1 MSFYFTK
8 MHGLGND
15 FVLIDGVTQDIILT
29 PEQILKISDRNV
41 GIGCDQLLIV
51 APPKSPNMDFMYHIF
66 NRDGSEVDQCG
77 NGARCVAHFLH
88 YKKLT
93 NKKNITIETKA
104 RPLSLKMLKDG
115 DVMVDMGYPN
125 FNPKDVPFNTDKT
138 NLVYELPISKN
149 NVKFSVV
156 SLGNPHAVIFVNDIN
171 NVDVNE
177 IGSQLSSHFSFPKGC
192 NVGFA
197 QVLDRKR
204 IKLRVYERGVGETKA
219 CGSGACAAMV
229 VAKQQGLVESQ
240 VQVHLPGG
248 VLSVE
253 WIGDNFSVFMKG
265 SATWVYDGYI
275 KL

>member
-1 MSFYFTK
+1 MAFYFTK

-29 PEQILKISDRNV
+29 SEQIIKISDRNV

-51 APPKSPNMDFMYHIF
+51 APPKSPNMDFMYRIF
-66 NRDGSEVDQCG
+66 NSDGSEVEQCG

-88 YKKLT
+88 YKNLT

-104 RPLSLKMLKDG
+104 RPLSLKILKDG
-115 DVMVDMGYPN
+115 DVVVDMGYPN
-125 FNPKDVPFNTDKT
+125 FNPKDVPFNSNK
-138 NLVYELPISKN
+138 VSVEYELPIAKN

-156 SLGNPHAVIFVNDIN
+156 SLGNPHAVIFVKDIN

-177 IGSQLSSHFSFPKGC
+177 IGSQLSCHFSFPKGC

-229 VAKQQGLVESQ
+229 LAKQQGVVDSQ
-240 VQVHLPGG
+240 VQVQLTGG
-248 VLSVE
+248 DLSVE
-253 WIGDNFSVFMKG
+253 WLGDTFSVFMQG